1 MGTETAINW
10 RDWAARW
17 ERQQNGGLPGREE
30 RFRLML
36 DVVGKQRGGGA
47 LRLLDLCCGP
57 GSIGARALARFP
69 QASVVATDIDAWTVE
84 MGRQTVGRDYP
95 GRITWL
101 EADLRQDGW
110 DADLEPGSFDA
121 VLTATAVHWFQPED
135 QVRLYRQLA
144 ALLAEG
150 GLFLNADHFPTGA
163 PTLDPLA
170 KALLKAQQDEH
181 FAQSGMENWYAYWDA
196 ARAEPA
202 FAALLDERDRRFGN
216 RPPAPYKTIAFHRE
230 ALLAA
235 GFREVS
241 EIWRYYEDAV
251 LVALR

>member
-1 MGTETAINW
+1 MSIETAIDW
-10 RDWAARW
+10 RAWATRW
-17 ERQQNGGLPGREE
+17 ERQQNGGLPGRED

-36 DVVGKQRGGGA
+36 DLVARQRGHGA

-57 GSIGARALARFP
+57 GSISARALARFP
-69 QASVVATDIDAWTVE
+69 EASVVAAEIDPWTVE
-84 MGRQTVGRDYP
+84 MGRQTVGHDYP

-101 EADLRQDGW
+101 EADLRHDGW
-110 DADLEPGSFDA
+110 DADLAPGSFDA
-121 VLTATAVHWFQPED
+121 VLSATAVHWFQPED
-135 QVRLYRQLA
+135 QLRLYRRLA

-163 PTLDPLA
+163 PTLDPLSR
-170 KALLKAQQDEH
+170 ALLDAEKEANFDRPD
-181 FAQSGMENWYAYWDA
+181 GENWYAYWDA

-202 FAALLDERDRRFGN
+202 FAALLTERDRRFGE
-216 RPPAPYKTIAFHRE
+216 RQPSPYKTTAFHRE

-241 EIWRYYEDAV
+241 EFWRYHEDAV